1 MCTTNTSCQ
10 LCKRAKQLLAAWKPP
25 LSVPG
30 HVSACIS
37 ARVERCS
44 AREICRGGVE
54 KIEESMAKRR
64 CRTTCS
70 PAVQG
75 PSLQVPLSENLR
87 GALPDAVLTCRMGG
101 RRIGDAACNIQ
112 KLTSVR
118 ASCKLTPSPLFCT
131 LNTFVLHSDPTA
143 TPILL
148 NFPAWRPPW
157 RPECA
162 GSGVHFARALWVT
175 DATNFDPS

>member
-1 MCTTNTSCQ
+1 MIRLLQFQ
-10 LCKRAKQLLAAWKPP
+10 LGARSPIVSRPLFVRAGPSPDVYHEHIMSTLAKQLLAAWKPP

-131 LNTFVLHSDPTA
+131 LNTFVLHSDLT
-143 TPILL
+143 L
-148 NFPAWRPPW
+148 
-157 RPECA
+157 
-162 GSGVHFARALWVT
+162 
-175 DATNFDPS
+175 